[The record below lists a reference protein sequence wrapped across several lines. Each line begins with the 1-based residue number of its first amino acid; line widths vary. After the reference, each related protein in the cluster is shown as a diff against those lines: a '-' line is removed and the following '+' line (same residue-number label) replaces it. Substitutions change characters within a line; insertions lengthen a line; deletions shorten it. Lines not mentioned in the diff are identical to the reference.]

1 MQLVIQTEKEYPE
14 ISYEDEILNRI
25 YLTDLDYYREG
36 KSF

>member
-14 ISYEDEILNRI
+14 ISYEDEILKRI
-25 YLTDLDYYREG
+25 CLTDLDYYREG